1 MAEDVESMSLRR
13 DDEDETGYGNVVA
26 ETQIG
31 SLPAGNHICNGGF
44 QLVVNRI
51 AGALVEGTFARL
63 VRGCAK
69 SMVIGRYS
77 QVHAEP
83 TQGGLCLE
91 RCTRRRRVVAMPK
104 RGMLIARQGDLQYE
118 NYLGLIS
125 GKMDQ
130 GAILLQT
137 TKKRRRL

>member
-1 MAEDVESMSLRR
+1 VAEDVANVSPRR

-31 SLPAGNHICNGGF
+31 SRPAGNHICNGGF
-44 QLVVNRI
+44 QLLVKGI
-51 AGALVEGTFARL
+51 TGALVEGTFARL
-63 VRGCAK
+63 VKGCAK

-91 RCTRRRRVVAMPK
+91 RCTRRRNKTQAVFV
-104 RGMLIARQGDLQYE
+104 LQ
-118 NYLGLIS
+118 I
-125 GKMDQ
+125 
-130 GAILLQT
+130 T
-137 TKKRRRL
+137 FRLA